1 MTVDDKDIRLHKYEI
16 YVMMEKGIQRYVSL
30 VTVTEFFV
38 CWKKIVARK
47 PCAKGIL
54 RIEREHSISLDR
66 GLRDKLFNVR
76 ERERERE
83 RESLSEKCIKLGRM
97 RKKIRKSHTGNLL

>member
-54 RIEREHSISLDR
+54 RIEREQSISLDR
-66 GLRDKLFNVR
+66 GLKDKLFNVR
-76 ERERERE
+76 EERERE
-83 RESLSEKCIKLGRM
+83 KA
-97 RKKIRKSHTGNLL
+97 